1 MVRGGDGDDT
11 IHVSGIGRLYE
22 VNPNGSLDSNTAV
35 VIGLTDS
42 VFHHGGSTITF
53 SIAKTFNEEI
63 VGDPNLI
70 QNGRDPLLAGAAWG
84 KFDILINGK
93 LVTLGPDDLG
103 TSAIIS
109 DGSGVDILV
118 TSLPS
123 EFPPDSIYPAIQK
136 LRW

>member
-70 QNGRDPLLAGAAWG
+70 QNGLDPYWQARLGVNLTYLLMVNW
-84 KFDILINGK
+84 
-93 LVTLGPDDLG
+93 
-103 TSAIIS
+103 
-109 DGSGVDILV
+109 
-118 TSLPS
+118 
-123 EFPPDSIYPAIQK
+123 
-136 LRW
+136 